1 MCQWLMAKFYDKI
14 MHDAEEKGLRDWR
27 RNLLHPIKGDVLEL
41 GCGTGVNLEFYPD
54 LIKRLVLIEPNAYM
68 CQQLKDK
75 IIARKQFIEVGMV
88 GMSAITYGELLY
100 RAQKSNNAQKARD
113 TIHQLCD
120 FIPALPISLKV
131 PEFYA
136 SIRADLEQKGK
147 MIGNND
153 LWIAAHCLDLDIIL
167 VTNNDKEF
175 SRVTALNI
183 ENWVENE

>member
-1 MCQWLMAKFYDKI
+1 MSLRYLLDTNICIYIAKQKPK
-14 MHDAEEKGLRDWR
+14 A
-27 RNLLHPIKGDVLEL
+27 VL
-41 GCGTGVNLEFYPD
+41 
-54 LIKRLVLIEPNAYM
+54 KRFE
-68 CQQLKDK
+68 QL
-75 IIARKQFIEVGMV
+75 EVGMV

-100 RAQKSNNAQKARD
+100 GAQKCNNAQKARD

>member
-1 MCQWLMAKFYDKI
+1 MCQWLMSLRYLLDTNICIYIAKQKPK
-14 MHDAEEKGLRDWR
+14 A
-27 RNLLHPIKGDVLEL
+27 VL
-41 GCGTGVNLEFYPD
+41 
-54 LIKRLVLIEPNAYM
+54 KRFE
-68 CQQLKDK
+68 QL
-75 IIARKQFIEVGMV
+75 EVGMV

-100 RAQKSNNAQKARD
+100 RVQKSNNAQKARD